1 MEFKKY
7 EKGFNLSLKICNKYD
22 ELSNLYMMGMYNSD
36 KYNSCLNDIKVL
48 ISNEKYIYDDLSFLE
63 AADYFNVL
71 SNLKFKD
78 FSSVGI
84 DNISVFKRYYLNIR
98 SRVNLN
104 NGNDL
109 ENLFMDDKLSGMIT
123 IETLRKTYNSILNVS
138 TENINEVKFK
148 NKLFNIFNACIIN
161 ICSLYQYSEDYGL
174 RYKYDISSIP
184 VFNIKDE
191 FDNND
196 YDRTNLLEYA
206 KSDISELLNFSDFE
220 NTPENVF
227 LMLYIS
233 SKIDVYLDLFNQKEL
248 RELNE
253 YYNSV
258 RNSYKDSFMD
268 NTIRN
273 KFIKKKNN

>member
-1 MEFKKY
+1 
-7 EKGFNLSLKICNKYD
+7 
-22 ELSNLYMMGMYNSD
+22 MMGMYNSD
-36 KYNSCLNDIKVL
+36 KYNSCLNEIKVL

-63 AADYFNVL
+63 AADYFNAL

-174 RYKYDISSIP
+174 RYKYDINSIP

-253 YYNSV
+253 YYNSI

-268 NTIRN
+268 NTIRT